1 MDVRPWKTGFKKAA
15 LFSPSCWQKMGGFQ
29 SKNGIKN
36 AIIGDETIAKCPLP
50 EKDDN
55 RWEDAGEVSNL
66 YIYPVKSF
74 YGTSVE
80 TAKVE
85 KHGLQNGALFDR
97 QFIGMFFWPL
107 AL

>member
-1 MDVRPWKTGFKKAA
+1 
-15 LFSPSCWQKMGGFQ
+15 MGGFQ
-29 SKNGIKN
+29 SKDGIKN

-97 QFIGMFFWPL
+97 QFIGMIFFDHL
-107 AL
+107 HYN

>member
-1 MDVRPWKTGFKKAA
+1 
-15 LFSPSCWQKMGGFQ
+15 MGAFQ

-36 AIIGDETIAKCPLP
+36 AIIGDETIAKFPLP

-74 YGTSVE
+74 YGISVE
-80 TAKVE
+80 TAKIE

-97 QFIGMFFWPL
+97 QFIGMNYIRKFSIHGGIWANMSL
-107 AL
+107 AK

>member
-1 MDVRPWKTGFKKAA
+1 
-15 LFSPSCWQKMGGFQ
+15 MGGFQ

-85 KHGLQNGALFDR
+85 KHGLQNGTLFDR
-97 QFIGMFFWPL
+97 QFIGMVFLPL
-107 AL
+107 ALIMIKI